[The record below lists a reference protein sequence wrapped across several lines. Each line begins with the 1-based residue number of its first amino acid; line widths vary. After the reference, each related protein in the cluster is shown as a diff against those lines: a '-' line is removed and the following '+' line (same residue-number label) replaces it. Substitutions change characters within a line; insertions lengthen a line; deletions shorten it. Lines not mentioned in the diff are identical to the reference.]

1 MNVIQEKAMT
11 GGDCY
16 RGSSPHFAQFFLN
29 LRIK

>member
-16 RGSSPHFAQFFLN
+16 RGSNPHFAQFFF
-29 LRIK
+29 KFAY